1 MSRLCILPS
10 RSGLLFFRSALSA
23 ALFLCFLA
31 HGHPTAAQQP
41 TDQLPLLAA
50 GLPDAPTSQS
60 PAPQIP
66 AQIIPAQI
74 TPAAITGTI
83 TDSDGAAIA
92 GARIALTRGGQS
104 PVDNP
109 QPPPDDAKA
118 PIAISTRDGRF
129 TFPSIPPGPFQL
141 CIAAAG
147 FTPRQVSGE
156 LHPGETRD
164 LPAVALSSAATT
176 SIQVTASQA
185 EIAEAQIKLEE
196 KQRVL
201 GVFPNFYVSY
211 IPDPVP
217 LTPKQKFE
225 LAFKNM
231 VDPVNFVLT
240 GVAAGAEQAN
250 NTYAWG
256 QGAQGYAKRYA
267 AAYGTFLDGT
277 LIGNAALP
285 VLLKQDP
292 RYFYKGTGSIHSRAL
307 YAAAN
312 AVICKGDN
320 HHWQPNYSA
329 ILGSLAASGIS
340 NLYYPA
346 PNRSGAGVTFE
357 GAAIGTGMTAIFNLI
372 QEFAVRKLTPHVP
385 PPASL
390 EPASQQLAPAAGSQ

>member
-1 MSRLCILPS
+1 MSRLRILPS
-10 RSGLLFFRSALSA
+10 RSGLRLRSAPSA
-23 ALFLCFLA
+23 ALFLCFIA
-31 HGHPTAAQQP
+31 PTHPTPAQQSAQQP
-41 TDQLPLLAA
+41 TQQPSQQSLLAA
-50 GLPDAPTSQS
+50 ELPDAPAPQS
-60 PAPQIP
+60 PAAQVP
-66 AQIIPAQI
+66 AQILSVQI
-74 TPAAITGTI
+74 TPAATTGIITGTI
-83 TDSDGAAIA
+83 TDNDGAAIA
-92 GARIALTRGGQS
+92 GARITLTRG
-104 PVDNP
+104 P
-109 QPPPDDAKA
+109 QPSTDANA
-118 PIAISTRDGRF
+118 PVVASSATDGRF
-129 TFPSIPPGPFQL
+129 SFPGIPPGPFQL
-141 CIAAAG
+141 SIAATG
-147 FTPRQVSGE
+147 FMPRQISGE

-164 LPAVALSSAATT
+164 LPGLALSAGATT
-176 SIQVTASQA
+176 NIQVTASQA

-225 LAFKNM
+225 LAFKDM
-231 VDPVNFVLT
+231 IDPVNFVLT
-240 GVAAGAEQAN
+240 GVAAGVEQADN
-250 NTYAWG
+250 VYAWG

-277 LIGNAALP
+277 LIGSAALP

-292 RYFYKGTGSIHSRAL
+292 RYFYKGTGSIHSRAF
-307 YAAAN
+307 YAVAN

-346 PNRSGAGVTFE
+346 ANRSGAGVTFE

-385 PPASL
+385 PPS
-390 EPASQQLAPAAGSQ
+390 P